1 MKNGQIWQDTDG
13 NDIQAHGGC
22 IINHD
27 GVYYW
32 YGEHK
37 GADNKMSRFVS
48 GQTVSRVDVIGIS
61 CYSST
66 DLLNWKYEGLVLE
79 AEKEDESHPLHTS
92 KVVERP
98 KVIYNEKTG
107 KFVLWMHVDRADY
120 SYAGVGVAVAD
131 SPKGPFTFLHAKVP
145 NKQDSRDMTIYKD
158 RDGTAYLF
166 HSKDRN
172 KTLNIARLTEEY
184 TDVDGFYVSVLV
196 DQEREAPAIFEKDGV
211 YYMISSGCTSW
222 DPNAALYA
230 TCHSLL
236 GKWKLIDNPCE
247 GPNARK
253 TFFGQSSYIF
263 EADGR
268 FFLMLDHWCP
278 DNLKKSGYSILPIT
292 LEEGECISVKWQ
304 DEWLGI

>member
-1 MKNGQIWQDTDG
+1 MKNGQIWQDVDG

-22 IINHD
+22 IIYHE

-37 GADNKMSRFVS
+37 GAENKIAHFVS

-61 CYSST
+61 CYSSH
-66 DLLNWKYEGLVLE
+66 DLVNWKYEGLVLE
-79 AEKEDESHPLHTS
+79 SDKDNPDSYLHTS

-98 KVIYNEKTG
+98 KVVYNEKTG

-120 SYAGVGVAVAD
+120 SYAGVGVAVSD
-131 SPKGPFTFLHAKVP
+131 SPVGKFEPVRFMVP
-145 NKQDSRDMTIYKD
+145 NKQDSRDMTVYKD
-158 RDGTAYLF
+158 LDGVAYLV

-172 KTLNIARLTEEY
+172 KTLNIARLTEDY
-184 TDVDGFYVSVLV
+184 TNVDGFYVSVLP
-196 DQEREAPAIFEKDGV
+196 DQEREAPAIFFKDGV

-222 DPNAALYA
+222 DPNAALFA
-230 TCHSLL
+230 TCGNLL
-236 GKWKLIDNPCE
+236 GKWKLIDNPCV

-278 DNLKKSGYSILPIT
+278 DNLRKSGYSILPIT
-292 LEEGECISVKWQ
+292 MEDDETITVEWQ
-304 DEWLGI
+304 DEWLGL